1 MDGEFRNYKHYDDL
15 QCGQILYLVPRC
27 QTNVRFKLIITYW
40 TTAGAVLCNLTPDC
54 QLKTVSQVLDISQRD
69 TATLTHKISGEEY
82 QIVQLISRHGS
93 HSDSVQAT
101 VLQDY
106 HAAQDQSDLSLPS
119 NTEV

>member
-1 MDGEFRNYKHYDDL
+1 M
-15 QCGQILYLVPRC
+15 
-27 QTNVRFKLIITYW
+27 
-40 TTAGAVLCNLTPDC
+40 
-54 QLKTVSQVLDISQRD
+54 LDISQRD

-82 QIVQLISRHGS
+82 KIVQLISRHGS

-101 VLQDY
+101 VLQGY